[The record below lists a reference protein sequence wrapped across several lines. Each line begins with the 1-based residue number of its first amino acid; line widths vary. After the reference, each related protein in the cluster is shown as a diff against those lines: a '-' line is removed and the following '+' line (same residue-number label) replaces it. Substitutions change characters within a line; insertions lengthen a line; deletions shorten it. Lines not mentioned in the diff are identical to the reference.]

1 MAGIYIHIPF
11 CKQACNYCNFYFSTS
26 LNFKD
31 QLVTAIVKEI
41 ELQKDYLGEQ
51 AITSIYFGGG
61 TPSILDSSE
70 IQQILLKLEETF
82 ALNSDAEITLEANPD
97 DLNKKKLR
105 ALYDLG
111 INRLSIGTQS
121 FLQEDLLFMNRVH
134 SAEEA
139 VRCISDAS
147 KVGFKD
153 LSIDLI
159 YGVPS
164 QRIASWKK
172 NLEIL
177 QSFDVNHLSSYALT
191 VEENTAL
198 FHLIRKG
205 KYPAVDENLAAIHFE
220 ILQEWAY
227 KNGWKHYEISNLC
240 REDNFSKHNTSY
252 WQGKHYLGLGPAAH
266 SYNQHSRQWNVPNL
280 KKYIEGVSRGTL
292 DFELES
298 LSASNKF
305 NEAIMTGLRTIW
317 GIDKKVLSESYPEYY
332 AKFEKELSLI
342 DPAWL
347 VNTDTALKLSDKGR
361 FYADGIAA
369 NLFCDEH

>member
-134 SAEEA
+134 SAAEA

-164 QRIASWKK
+164 QHTTSWKK

-205 KYPAVDENLAAIHFE
+205 KYPPVDENLAAIHFE
-220 ILQEWAY
+220 MLQEWAY
-227 KNGWKHYEISNLC
+227 KHGWNHYEISNLC
-240 REDNFSKHNTSY
+240 KEDNFSKHNTSY

-266 SYNQHSRQWNVPNL
+266 SYNQHSRQWNIPNL
-280 KKYIEGVSRGTL
+280 KKYIEGVSRGAL

-298 LSASNKF
+298 LSDSNKF

-342 DPAWL
+342 NPAWI
-347 VNTDTALKLSDKGR
+347 VNTDTALKLSDEGR